1 MCMKV
6 RVTEGTLQESCH
18 DLQTEAEYVDQK
30 ERLSV
35 DQKERLSVDQKL
47 SEDHKENLVDKE
59 EDPDLLD
66 TEMEMALRQVVRSN
80 RVDIEVL
87 FVVPSLHRS
96 WLIHFKSNKR
106 ILTPCLRNS
115 VGFFLLSYFRSAR
128 LSKQDP
134 IQICSHTTFDSFIL
148 LIQRRS

>member
-35 DQKERLSVDQKL
+35 DQKRLSVDQKL
-47 SEDHKENLVDKE
+47 SEDHKENLADKE

-66 TEMEMALRQVVRSN
+66 TEMEMALRQVVLSN

-106 ILTPCLRNS
+106 ILIPCLRNS
-115 VGFFLLSYFRSAR
+115 VGFFLLSHFRSAR

-134 IQICSHTTFDSFIL
+134 I
-148 LIQRRS
+148 

>member
-35 DQKERLSVDQKL
+35 DQKRLSVDQKL
-47 SEDHKENLVDKE
+47 SEDHKENLADKE
-59 EDPDLLD
+59 EDPNLLD
-66 TEMEMALRQVVRSN
+66 TEMEMALRQVVLSN

-106 ILTPCLRNS
+106 ILIPCLRNS
-115 VGFFLLSYFRSAR
+115 VGFFLLSHFRSAR

-134 IQICSHTTFDSFIL
+134 I
-148 LIQRRS
+148 

>member
-35 DQKERLSVDQKL
+35 DQKRLSVDQKRLSVDQKL
-47 SEDHKENLVDKE
+47 SEDHKENLADKE

-66 TEMEMALRQVVRSN
+66 TEMEMALRQVVLSN

-106 ILTPCLRNS
+106 ILIPCLRNS
-115 VGFFLLSYFRSAR
+115 VGFFLLSHFRSAR

-134 IQICSHTTFDSFIL
+134 I
-148 LIQRRS
+148 

>member
-35 DQKERLSVDQKL
+35 DQKRLSVDQKL
-47 SEDHKENLVDKE
+47 SEDHKENLADKE
-59 EDPDLLD
+59 EDPNLLD
-66 TEMEMALRQVVRSN
+66 TEMEMALRQVVLSN

-96 WLIHFKSNKR
+96 WLIHFKSNNR
-106 ILTPCLRNS
+106 ILKPCLRNS
-115 VGFFLLSYFRSAR
+115 VGFFLLSHFRSAR

-134 IQICSHTTFDSFIL
+134 I
-148 LIQRRS
+148 